1 MFDKIFSY
9 NKRKVQFVF
18 FTLLVDLFLILIIL
32 RFPEYYQDFLIN
44 FGLADLSTTIYVG
57 SWVVCVLLS
66 LIMLVLLHNKVGT
79 FLIEFRAAA
88 REKNVS
94 EIARRFFVMNA
105 FDGAMTMIGV
115 IMGLYLG
122 GGAEPRTVISSGV
135 GTSLAMGLSGASG
148 AYLSEKAES
157 ARRIKELEEALF
169 IDLEGSVLD
178 RRSSQ
183 ATLYLVLVDAL
194 SPAMASLISIVPY
207 FLALQNI
214 IDSTVA
220 TITSIVLMMMLI
232 FSLGLFLGKVSGE
245 DILRYGFITFSVGLI
260 TFLLTYLLIPV

>member
-1 MFDKIFSY
+1 MSDKIFSY

-18 FTLLVDLFLILIIL
+18 FTLLVDLFLIIIIW
-32 RFPEYYQDFLIN
+32 RFPNYYQDFLLYLR
-44 FGLADLSTTIYVG
+44 LAELSTIIYVG
-57 SWVVCVLLS
+57 SLVVCLLLF
-66 LIMLVLLHNKVGT
+66 LILLVLLHNKFGT
-79 FLIEFRAAA
+79 FLIEFQAAMKD
-88 REKNVS
+88 KNVS
-94 EIARRFFVMNA
+94 EIARRYFVMNA

-115 IMGLYLG
+115 VMGLYLG

-157 ARRIKELEEALF
+157 ARHIKELEEALF

-183 ATLYLVLVDAL
+183 ATLYLALVDAL
-194 SPAMASLISIVPY
+194 SPAVASLISIVPY
-207 FLALQNI
+207 FLSLQNI

-220 TITSIVLMMMLI
+220 TITSIILMMMLI
-232 FSLGLFLGKVSGE
+232 FALGLFLGKVSGE
-245 DILRYGFITFSVGLI
+245 DILRYGFITFSIGLI
-260 TFLLTYLLIPV
+260 TFLLTYLLIPI

>member
-1 MFDKIFSY
+1 MLNKIFNYS
-9 NKRKVQFVF
+9 KKKVQLVF
-18 FTLLVDLFLILIIL
+18 FTLLVDIFFIIITL
-32 RFPEYYQDFLIN
+32 RFPEYYQDFFLYL
-44 FGLADLSTTIYVG
+44 GLDDLTTIIYVG
-57 SWVVCVLLS
+57 SLVVCVLLS
-66 LIMLVLLHNKVGT
+66 LVLLVFLRNKFGI
-79 FLIEFRAAA
+79 FLIEFRAVVKD
-88 REKNVS
+88 KNVS
-94 EIARRFFVMNA
+94 EMARRFFVMNA

-115 IMGLYLG
+115 VMGLYLG

-157 ARRIKELEEALF
+157 RRRVKELEEALF

-183 ATLYLVLVDAL
+183 ATLYLALVDAL
-194 SPAMASLISIVPY
+194 SPALSSLISIIPY
-207 FLALQNI
+207 FLSLQNI

-220 TITSIVLMMMLI
+220 TITSIVLMMILI

-245 DILRYGFITFSVGLI
+245 DILRYGFITLSIGLI
-260 TFLLTYLLIPV
+260 TFLLTYLLIPI